1 MAVVEPIRPVRAGG
15 HEDADRVN
23 VVRLI
28 EFLGPVSPELV
39 LIDPELADRARAL
52 LPDSPGIH
60 ASRRREHVE
69 PTLLRVPA
77 LPSPRRG
84 PTRVAVVALVAG
96 ALAATTA
103 IGWWAGRSGREAL
116 PTIESTPPVAAP
128 ALPSSD
134 ASPGPPPAQASPI
147 GPSTV
152 QAPRFVWPAESGSVG
167 YRVALYQDG
176 QQIFERDVTGTALEL
191 PKSWTYQGRPF
202 QLTKGAYR
210 WVVWA
215 LVGPEKRLG
224 RAIVSA
230 QYVV

>member
-1 MAVVEPIRPVRAGG
+1 MAVVEPITPVRAGRL
-15 HEDADRVN
+15 EDADRVN
-23 VVRLI
+23 VLRLI

-39 LIDPELADRARAL
+39 LIDPALADRARAL

-60 ASRRREHVE
+60 MSRRPAHVE

-77 LPSPRRG
+77 LPSPRRSS
-84 PTRVAVVALVAG
+84 TSMAVAALVAS

-103 IGWWAGRSGREAL
+103 IEWWAGRSDRDAL
-116 PTIESTPPVAAP
+116 PTIETTPSVAGP
-128 ALPSSD
+128 ALPSPD
-134 ASPGPPPAQASPI
+134 ASPTLPPTSASPI
-147 GPSTV
+147 GPTAV
-152 QAPRFVWPAESGSVG
+152 RAPRFVWPEESGSVG

-176 QQIFERDVTGTALEL
+176 QQIFERDVTGSALDF
-191 PKSWTYQGRPF
+191 PKRWTYQGRPY

-210 WVVWA
+210 WVVWP

>member
-15 HEDADRVN
+15 LEDADRVN

-39 LIDPELADRARAL
+39 LVDPGLADRARAL
-52 LPDSPGIH
+52 LPDSPGIRM
-60 ASRRREHVE
+60 SRRREHVE
-69 PTLLRVPA
+69 PTLLGVPA
-77 LPSPRRG
+77 LPSPRRSS
-84 PTRVAVVALVAG
+84 TSMAVVALVAS

-128 ALPSSD
+128 ALSSPD
-134 ASPGPPPAQASPI
+134 ASPGPPPPNAPPI
-147 GPSTV
+147 GPTAV

-176 QQIFERDVTGTALEL
+176 QQIFERDVTRSALEL
-191 PKSWTYQGRPF
+191 PKSWTYQGRPY

-210 WVVWA
+210 WVVWP